1 MTTEYLLYIDR
12 GCDRWVLQYRNQS
25 GELVVELTDYP
36 ASMPSIVVSDAIQQ
50 SKPGSSVFAKPS

>member
-25 GELVVELTDYP
+25 GELVVELTSCGKARNYRGERVALRAAPCYP
-36 ASMPSIVVSDAIQQ
+36 GIQ
-50 SKPGSSVFAKPS
+50 